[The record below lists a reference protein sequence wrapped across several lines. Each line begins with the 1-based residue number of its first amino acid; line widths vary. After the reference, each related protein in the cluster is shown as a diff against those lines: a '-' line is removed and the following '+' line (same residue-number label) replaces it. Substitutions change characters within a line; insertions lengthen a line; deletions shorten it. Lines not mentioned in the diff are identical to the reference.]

1 MNEDAVN
8 ALEDIKDTLERIY
21 TILEEINER

>member
-8 ALEDIKDTLERIY
+8 SLEDIKDTLERIY
-21 TILEEINER
+21 TILEEINEK